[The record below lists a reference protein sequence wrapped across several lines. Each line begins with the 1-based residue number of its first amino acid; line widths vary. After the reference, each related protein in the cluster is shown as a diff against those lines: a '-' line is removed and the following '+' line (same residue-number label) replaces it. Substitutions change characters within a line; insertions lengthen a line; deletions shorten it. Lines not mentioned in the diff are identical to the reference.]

1 MVQGYFLPVGGV
13 TPEAASSSSV
23 MAAAVVL
30 AMKGKATRRREKGV
44 DDASGERVPEQ
55 GAEDCLRE
63 GILQRKIKNTRSLE
77 EMSQTRLMVLS
88 KDKLFFCKESD
99 RQHVYDHIPL
109 SEIADV
115 EALSADSF
123 VRDCRRRGTL
133 RRHQSLMHG
142 HTHESLGGSFVTDT
156 AVASSPNGGSK
167 PLLRE
172 DSWLDS
178 LANKNLQSGYVRT
191 VTSAT
196 TVNVSVQQGRGL
208 KATDWNGSSDPYVVL
223 RLASAPE
230 TSKTQTDVVS
240 KNVNP
245 IWEETL
251 DLTSLHIDSE
261 SVLVS
266 VFDKDVLSDDFIGS
280 VAVPLC
286 DLIDSQSA
294 AATPGSIK
302 DTRTLGTR
310 LGGSE
315 PRWYQLLDE
324 AHQPAGEVQL
334 GFELTVAELE
344 DKDAAEFC
352 FSIRTDPQ
360 GFNFGRM
367 YTQKCVDRK
376 DAAAWVDVIRKA
388 VKDAKSRKEARDL
401 MRAHGH
407 SKFAMLRDRAK
418 SLERE
423 SNTYQFFL
431 AATILT
437 AFAVDIGEAQL
448 PDVSATTK
456 TLFETGNSVLAVI
469 FLAQLLVV
477 LVARSEHNFESMSAG
492 LLIDCFIVVV
502 CIVQA
507 ILQYIDSD
515 MPSLKVFRMLRV
527 IRVLRIFHEFRS
539 LRRLIMRMHALSA
552 CPSTHSGRVRSCKSG
567 ACQCQ
572 SVHSR
577 VGVVT
582 QVNHGPPARCTAG
595 GQRPV
600 HPAHLHEHVRIHWHP
615 RVSGKGSRVFRHLHH
630 VTLYPCPVPVWR
642 QLGVVS
648 YPLNFLAAGPKQ

>member
-1 MVQGYFLPVGGV
+1 
-13 TPEAASSSSV
+13 
-23 MAAAVVL
+23 
-30 AMKGKATRRREKGV
+30 MKGRAPRRHEKNL
-44 DDASGERVPEQ
+44 DDAPGERVPEQ

-63 GILQRKIKNTRSLE
+63 GMLQRRIKNTRSLE
-77 EMSQTRLMVLS
+77 EVSQTRLMVLS

-133 RRHQSLMHG
+133 RRNRSLMHG
-142 HTHESLGGSFVTDT
+142 HAHENLGGSFVTDT
-156 AVASSPNGGSK
+156 ALASSPNGGSK
-167 PLLRE
+167 PPLRE

-178 LANKNLQSGYVRT
+178 LANKSLQSGYVRT
-191 VTSAT
+191 VGSAT

-223 RLASAPE
+223 RLTSAPE

-245 IWEETL
+245 VWNETL

-266 VFDKDVLSDDFIGS
+266 VFDKDVLADDFIGS
-280 VAVPLC
+280 VTVPLC
-286 DLIDSQSA
+286 DLIDGQSA

-302 DTRTLGTR
+302 DTSAFGTR

-324 AHQPAGEVQL
+324 ARKPAGEVQL
-334 GFELTVAELE
+334 GIELIVAELE
-344 DKDAAEFC
+344 EKDAAEFC

-367 YTQKCVDRK
+367 YTQKCVDKK

-388 VKDAKSRKEARDL
+388 VKEAKSRKEARDL

-407 SKFAMLRDRAK
+407 SKFAMLRDQAQR
-418 SLERE
+418 LERQ
-423 SNTYQFFL
+423 SSAYQFFL
-431 AATILT
+431 AATILS
-437 AFAVDIGEAQL
+437 AFLVDIGEAQVS
-448 PDVSATTK
+448 DVSATIQ
-456 TLFETGNSVLAVI
+456 TLFQTGNSVLAVI

-477 LVARSEHNFESMSAG
+477 MMAKSEHNFRSMSAA
-492 LLIDCFIVVV
+492 LVIDCFIVVV

-527 IRVLRIFHEFRS
+527 FRVLRILHEFRS
-539 LRRLIMRMHALSA
+539 LRRLVFRMHS
-552 CPSTHSGRVRSCKSG
+552 
-567 ACQCQ
+567 
-572 SVHSR
+572 
-577 VGVVT
+577 
-582 QVNHGPPARCTAG
+582 
-595 GQRPV
+595 
-600 HPAHLHEHVRIHWHP
+600 
-615 RVSGKGSRVFRHLHH
+615 
-630 VTLYPCPVPVWR
+630 
-642 QLGVVS
+642 
-648 YPLNFLAAGPKQ
+648 